1 MTFSAASASVAPPD
15 HFPPSPGA
23 RSLSLRRRF
32 PIVVGLGNLRRRPL
46 RLSASLAERS
56 LDPSWADEDCATSD
70 SDFNGWGVV
79 ESRPHRARKG
89 LPTYVVGAVGTSL
102 AVLLA
107 VIAHYSLS
115 RNGYSFR
122 FVDRLRSWRSL
133 LNQAETEAVVSEDL
147 DSAVPDG
154 KSIVSQD
161 SPEGL
166 SDLVSNNVVSDGL
179 TSRDK
184 QQRVIVPVA
193 VDSTQQE
200 AVMVLERL
208 KIMEEDIRANELC
221 TRREY
226 ARWLVRLSSSLERN
240 PKRRIVPSLSLSGSK
255 VAAFDDVSV
264 EDPDF
269 GAIQALAEAG
279 IISSKLVGENS
290 SSFFADRHSMLFY
303 PERFISRQDL
313 INWRV
318 QLEYDFVPG
327 LEEEISKKK
336 VGFMD
341 MREISPNISAE
352 FFMDLLA
359 GDRSIMRKVFGQSKR
374 FQPNK
379 PSTKAQAAVALSSGR
394 MMSAIQMELARLEAE
409 NFSREV
415 VMEEIRLELIEK
427 GDIQRFWDE
436 RLKEEETCG
445 VEVEKVYLVAIDDL
459 EQEKIIQEK
468 SFQEH
473 MKEKAALNCQK
484 QLTCNLREEVDEM
497 SDRLALE
504 RAIYVR
510 EQFEVQDTI
519 SDLETKHERMLDTKS
534 ILGAEVEALRI
545 LRSWVE
551 DEARKSQARAKVLEE
566 LGRRWRWDGQS

>member
-1 MTFSAASASVAPPD
+1 MTFSAALAAPPD
-15 HFPPSPGA
+15 HFLAPSSDG
-23 RSLSLRRRF
+23 RSLGPCRRF
-32 PIVVGLGNLRRRPL
+32 PIVVRLGSLRCSRRRPLL

-56 LDPSWADEDCATSD
+56 SLGLSWADDDCASSD
-70 SDFNGWGVV
+70 SDFNGWAVV
-79 ESRPHRARKG
+79 ESQPLRKRKG
-89 LPTYVVGAVGTSL
+89 LPKYVVGAAGTSL
-102 AVLLA
+102 ALLVA
-107 VIAHYSLS
+107 VVAHYSLS
-115 RNGYSFR
+115 GNGYSFR

-133 LNQAETEAVVSEDL
+133 LNQSETEAVSSEEL
-147 DSAVPDG
+147 DSGLLDG
-154 KSIVSQD
+154 KSILSQD

-166 SDLVSNNVVSDGL
+166 SDSVSNNVASDSSA
-179 TSRDK
+179 SRDK
-184 QQRVIVPVA
+184 QERVIVPVA

-240 PKRRIVPSLSLSGSK
+240 PKRRIVPSLSLSGSE

-279 IISSKLVGENS
+279 IISSKLSGENS
-290 SSFFADRHSMLFY
+290 SSFFSDRHSMLFF
-303 PERFISRQDL
+303 PERLISRQDL

-352 FFMDLLA
+352 FFVDLLA

-379 PSTKAQAAVALSSGR
+379 PSTKAQAAVALTSGP
-394 MMSAIQMELARLEAE
+394 
-409 NFSREV
+409 
-415 VMEEIRLELIEK
+415 
-427 GDIQRFWDE
+427 G
-436 RLKEEETCG
+436 
-445 VEVEKVYLVAIDDL
+445 
-459 EQEKIIQEK
+459 
-468 SFQEH
+468 
-473 MKEKAALNCQK
+473 
-484 QLTCNLREEVDEM
+484 
-497 SDRLALE
+497 
-504 RAIYVR
+504 
-510 EQFEVQDTI
+510 
-519 SDLETKHERMLDTKS
+519 
-534 ILGAEVEALRI
+534 
-545 LRSWVE
+545 
-551 DEARKSQARAKVLEE
+551 
-566 LGRRWRWDGQS
+566 

>member
-1 MTFSAASASVAPPD
+1 MTFSAALVTPPD
-15 HFPPSPGA
+15 QFFPSSAGA
-23 RSLSLRRRF
+23 RSLSLCRRF
-32 PIVVGLGNLRRRPL
+32 PIVVRLGHHRCSRHRPL

-56 LDPSWADEDCATSD
+56 LDLSWADGDCASSD
-70 SDFNGWGVV
+70 SDFNGWAVV
-79 ESRPHRARKG
+79 ESQPQRKRKG
-89 LPTYVVGAVGTSL
+89 LPTYVIGAVGTSFF
-102 AVLLA
+102 VLVA
-107 VIAHYSLS
+107 VIAQYSLS
-115 RNGYSFR
+115 RYGHSFR
-122 FVDRLRSWRSL
+122 FFDQLHSWRSV
-133 LNQAETEAVVSEDL
+133 LNQSETETISSEEL
-147 DSAVPDG
+147 NSGLSDG
-154 KSIVSQD
+154 NILSQD

-166 SDLVSNNVVSDGL
+166 SDSASNNVVSDSL
-179 TSRDK
+179 ASRDK
-184 QQRVIVPVA
+184 QERVIVPVA

-208 KIMEEDIRANELC
+208 QIMEEDTRANELC

-240 PKRRIVPSLSLSGSK
+240 PKRRIVPSLSL
-255 VAAFDDVSV
+255 AAFDDVSV

-279 IISSKLVGENS
+279 IIPSKLSGEKS
-290 SSFFADRHSMLFY
+290 GSFFSDRHSMLFF
-303 PERFISRQDL
+303 PDRFISRQDL

-341 MREISPNISAE
+341 MREISPISAE

-379 PSTKAQAAVALSSGR
+379 PSTKAQAAVALASGR
-394 MMSAIQMELARLEAE
+394 MTSAIQTELARLETE
-409 NFSREV
+409 NFSRLVE
-415 VMEEIRLELIEK
+415 MEEIRFELIER
-427 GDIQRFWDE
+427 GDIKRLWDE
-436 RLKEEETCG
+436 RLKEEEARG
-445 VEVEKVYLVAIDDL
+445 VEVEKIYLVAIADL

-473 MKEKAALNCQK
+473 TKEKAALDCQK
-484 QLTCNLREEVDEM
+484 ELTCNLREEVDEM
-497 SDRLALE
+497 SDRLASE

-510 EQFEVQDTI
+510 EQFEMQDTI
-519 SDLETKHERMLDTKS
+519 RDLETNHERMLDTKS
-534 ILGAEVEALRI
+534 ILGAEIEALRI

-551 DEARKSQARAKVLEE
+551 DEARKTQARAKVLEE
-566 LGRRWRWDGQS
+566 LGRRWRWDGHA

>member
-1 MTFSAASASVAPPD
+1 
-15 HFPPSPGA
+15 
-23 RSLSLRRRF
+23 
-32 PIVVGLGNLRRRPL
+32 
-46 RLSASLAERS
+46 
-56 LDPSWADEDCATSD
+56 
-70 SDFNGWGVV
+70 
-79 ESRPHRARKG
+79 
-89 LPTYVVGAVGTSL
+89 
-102 AVLLA
+102 
-107 VIAHYSLS
+107 
-115 RNGYSFR
+115 
-122 FVDRLRSWRSL
+122 
-133 LNQAETEAVVSEDL
+133 
-147 DSAVPDG
+147 
-154 KSIVSQD
+154 
-161 SPEGL
+161 
-166 SDLVSNNVVSDGL
+166 
-179 TSRDK
+179 
-184 QQRVIVPVA
+184 
-193 VDSTQQE
+193 
-200 AVMVLERL
+200 
-208 KIMEEDIRANELC
+208 
-221 TRREY
+221 
-226 ARWLVRLSSSLERN
+226 
-240 PKRRIVPSLSLSGSK
+240 
-255 VAAFDDVSV
+255 
-264 EDPDF
+264 
-269 GAIQALAEAG
+269 
-279 IISSKLVGENS
+279 
-290 SSFFADRHSMLFY
+290 
-303 PERFISRQDL
+303 
-313 INWRV
+313 
-318 QLEYDFVPG
+318 
-327 LEEEISKKK
+327 
-336 VGFMD
+336 

-379 PSTKAQAAVALSSGR
+379 PSTKAQAAVALSSGG

-445 VEVEKVYLVAIDDL
+445 MEVEKVYLVAIDDL

-497 SDRLALE
+497 SDRLASE